1 MQFFSLR
8 FTDLGFYL
16 GRGMEKEKAEGGE
29 SMMM

>member
-16 GRGMEKEKAEGGE
+16 GRGREKEKAEGGE
-29 SMMM
+29 GVMV